1 MPTPRYRRILLW
13 GLLAAGLLAP
23 GWLVASGRVGLRDWP
38 RPAAASAPTSTVVA
52 AAPVTVAPVTYRPVT
67 QTIKVAGTL
76 FGYEEVSIC
85 ATTEGRVVKL
95 DHDVADRVRP
105 GELLLSI
112 DPTDYELAVQQAEKA
127 LLVELAKLGL
137 QAPPDAD
144 FDVTCLPIVREAI
157 IKADNCKSHL
167 ERAEALAVR
176 KAICEEQLEDKRDDY
191 RVAQAEYENQILQ
204 AQAALATIQVKQEAL
219 AMARQRLADTKVKA
233 PDVADAAGPGGAV
246 YAVSRRTVTGGSYV
260 HAGEEIFRLVIDR
273 TLKLRVP
280 VPDAQTNDVHNGQCV
295 EVSTAGC
302 PTAMAGKVTR
312 INPRVDPATKTFE
325 VEVQVPN
332 REGFLKAGSS
342 AQAAI
347 LLRGSHEAATV
358 PAEAALTADGQSK
371 LLVAEGDRI
380 RAVPVTLGAK
390 SADWVEVVRP
400 TLPRGAQVVTSGQ
413 LAAFLGSLRR

>member
-1 MPTPRYRRILLW
+1 MPTLRFRRILPW
-13 GLLAAGLLAP
+13 GLLAASLIAL
-23 GWLVASGRVGLRDWP
+23 GWLGASGRVSLHDRAQP
-38 RPAAASAPTSTVVA
+38 RADTAATSPVIG

-67 QTIKVAGTL
+67 QTIKASGTL

-105 GELLLSI
+105 GEPLLSI

-144 FDVTCLPIVREAI
+144 FEVTSLPIVREAK
-157 IKADNCKSHL
+157 IKANNCKSHL
-167 ERAEALAVR
+167 DRAEALAAR
-176 KAICEEQLEDKRDDY
+176 KAICDEQLDDKRDDY
-191 RVAQAEYENQILQ
+191 RVAQAEYENQIMQ
-204 AQAALATIQVKQEAL
+204 AQAALATIQVKQQAL

-233 PDVADAAGPGGAV
+233 PDLADAAGPGGAV

-260 HAGEEIFRLVIDR
+260 HAGEEVFRLVIDR

-280 VPDAQTNDVHNGQCV
+280 VPDAQTNDVHNGQSV

-312 INPRVDPATKTFE
+312 INPRVDPATQTFE

-332 REGFLKAGSS
+332 REGLLKAGSG

-347 LLRGSHEAATV
+347 LLHSSHEAATV
-358 PAEAALTADGQSK
+358 PAEAALTADGQTK
-371 LLVAEGDRI
+371 LLVAEGDQI
-380 RAVPVTLGAK
+380 LAVPVTLGAK
-390 SADWVEVVRP
+390 SAGWVEVVRP
-400 TLPRGAQVVTSGQ
+400 ALPRGAQVVTSGQ